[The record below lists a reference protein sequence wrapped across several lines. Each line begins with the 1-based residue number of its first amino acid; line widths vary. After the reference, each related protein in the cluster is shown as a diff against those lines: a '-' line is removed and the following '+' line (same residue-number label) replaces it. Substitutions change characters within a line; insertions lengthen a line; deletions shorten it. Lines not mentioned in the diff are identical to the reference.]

1 MTASPPLLS
10 FDGLPFSNQLP
21 TSYQSAVDFYTALK
35 DIPVHDAASD
45 TWSGVSVLEVH
56 MVPITDLCDD
66 KDIIVNRISTGV
78 LNNIKDMLDKLEQMD
93 QSVGSLLSLEPSK
106 RFKPLRVNLNIY
118 RKNLTSFVL
127 AQKRDLQTALPA
139 FKGTEGAGE
148 DDLISIYQ
156 TYINSIF
163 TQAISYYKYLIFRER
178 EVNTIGDFLDYWDE
192 ASNIA
197 VADYENAIDVE
208 FIFERKRVI
217 VFEINV
223 ITGSN
228 VTEHFLEGNPDNED
242 NLWFNDNANF
252 FSIASQISRLKD
264 FAMANLDTD
273 DKGYLLKINPYNA
286 VTTHRTVAFINGRT
300 ISENFV
306 VPRPLQTRPALI
318 SATHNSFK
326 FSLDKKNEF
335 VVGASVVI
343 HQRGAAEDIIT
354 ERDLFFPLNTQVED
368 IVELEVTGLDLGTV
382 YSFR

>member
-1 MTASPPLLS
+1 
-10 FDGLPFSNQLP
+10 
-21 TSYQSAVDFYTALK
+21 
-35 DIPVHDAASD
+35 
-45 TWSGVSVLEVH
+45 
-56 MVPITDLCDD
+56 
-66 KDIIVNRISTGV
+66 
-78 LNNIKDMLDKLEQMD
+78 MLDKLEQLD

-106 RFKPLRVNLNIY
+106 RFKPLRVNLNMF
-118 RKNLTSFVL
+118 RRNLTSFVL
-127 AQKRDLQTALPA
+127 AQKRELQTTLPA
-139 FKGTEGAGE
+139 VKGTEAGE
-148 DDLISIYQ
+148 DGLITIYQ
-156 TYINSIF
+156 TYISSIF

-178 EVNTIGDFLDYWDE
+178 EVNTIGDFLEYWEE

-223 ITGSN
+223 ITGTN

-242 NLWFNDNANF
+242 NLWFNDNGNF

-264 FAMANLDTD
+264 FAVANIDTE

-286 VTTHRTVAFINGRT
+286 DTTHRTVAFINGRT
-300 ISENFV
+300 ISEHFE
-306 VPRPLQTRPALI
+306 VPRPPQTRPTLI

-335 VVGASVVI
+335 VVGATVVI

-354 ERDLFFPLNTQVED
+354 ERDVFFPVNTLVED
-368 IVELEVTGLDLGTV
+368 DVELEVSGLDLGTV
-382 YSFR
+382 YSFRLKYLTDVGSTPASEV

>member
-1 MTASPPLLS
+1 
-10 FDGLPFSNQLP
+10 
-21 TSYQSAVDFYTALK
+21 
-35 DIPVHDAASD
+35 
-45 TWSGVSVLEVH
+45 
-56 MVPITDLCDD
+56 
-66 KDIIVNRISTGV
+66 
-78 LNNIKDMLDKLEQMD
+78 MLDRLEQLD

-106 RFKPLRVNLNIY
+106 RFKPLRVNLNMF
-118 RKNLTSFVL
+118 RRNLTSFVL
-127 AQKRDLQTALPA
+127 AQKRELQTTLPA
-139 FKGTEGAGE
+139 VKGTEAGE
-148 DDLISIYQ
+148 DGLITIYQ

-178 EVNTIGDFLDYWDE
+178 EVNTIGDFLEYWEE

-223 ITGSN
+223 ITGTN

-242 NLWFNDNANF
+242 NLWFNDNGNF

-264 FAMANLDTD
+264 FAVANIDTE

-286 VTTHRTVAFINGRT
+286 DTTHRTVAFINGRT
-300 ISENFV
+300 ISEQFL
-306 VPRPLQTRPALI
+306 VPRSPQTTPALI

-335 VVGASVVI
+335 VVGATVVI
-343 HQRGAAEDIIT
+343 HQRGGAEDIIT
-354 ERDLFFPLNTQVED
+354 ERDVFFPLNTEVED
-368 IVELEVTGLDLGTV
+368 NVELDVTGLDLGTV
-382 YSFR
+382 YSFRLKYLTEVGSTPASEVRIVL